1 MLVPTLG
8 FMKSFLLL
16 AFLSACPVLA
26 VVPLPIISFSAI
38 RVWGIGVG
46 VVV

>member
-16 AFLSACPVLA
+16 AFLSVLS
-26 VVPLPIISFSAI
+26 VLPFPIISFSAI